1 MGPATAPAARK
12 TLRRAP
18 LRLMSEN
25 IVMEIVGSDGVGKT
39 SCSEGVED
47 VDEMSDMKIEDGKTF
62 FICRVQSPT

>member
-25 IVMEIVGSDGVGKT
+25 MVIEMVGSDGVGKM

-47 VDEMSDMKIEDGKTF
+47 VGWNE
-62 FICRVQSPT
+62 